1 MRKLLVN
8 AQIKA
13 MISLV
18 ELLSNVG
25 YILLVAFTTKT
36 SYITLIQIMML
47 YMIVLP
53 YAFLMNTSHNKNRII
68 EHGWKNIVRN
78 IFVKPNMTIS
88 QDTDN
93 SLHEIKTLSN
103 VKSDDNKK
111 SSNVSMDVF
120 VTETSGIPS
129 VLTDNMKALSKN
141 TINDGNKP
149 STSGEQRIR
158 VKSPSRRLISK
169 MLNAIENEDEY
180 IKVFQSFVMY
190 IDHCKRGN
198 DPRKFQFDENNFP
211 CNQTLYT
218 HTERNAV
225 LIKVKSSTNKSKN
238 HKTKGKSNLCP
249 TYPTSFDSNDDKAV
263 LKGNKEYRVSS
274 RREILYK
281 LRSSRDSL
289 ESFKDLGEQ
298 LIDLEESFIT

>member
-25 YILLVAFTTKT
+25 YILLVYFTTKT

-88 QDTDN
+88 LDNDN
-93 SLHEIKTLSN
+93 SLHENASPRN
-103 VKSDDNKK
+103 VKSDDTQKR
-111 SSNVSMDVF
+111 SNVSMDVF

-129 VLTDNMKALSKN
+129 VFADSMKASSKN
-141 TINDGNKP
+141 TMNDSNKP
-149 STSGEQRIR
+149 STSGEQRIK
-158 VKSPSRRLISK
+158 VKLPSRRLIVK

-180 IKVFQSFVMY
+180 LKVFQSFVMY
-190 IDHCKRGN
+190 MDHCKKGN
-198 DPRKFQFDENNFP
+198 DPRKFQLDENIIP

-218 HTERNAV
+218 HRERNAT

-238 HKTKGKSNLCP
+238 HKTKTKYNLCP

-263 LKGNKEYRVSS
+263 LKGNKEDRVSS

-281 LRSSRDSL
+281 LRSRKDSS
-289 ESFKDLGEQ
+289 ESFKDFGEQ

>member
-25 YILLVAFTTKT
+25 YILLVYFTTKT

-78 IFVKPNMTIS
+78 IFVKPNMTVS
-88 QDTDN
+88 LDNDN
-93 SLHEIKTLSN
+93 SLHKNNTLSN
-103 VKSDDNKK
+103 FKSDDSKK
-111 SSNVSMDVF
+111 RTNVSMDVF

-129 VLTDNMKALSKN
+129 VFTDNMKTSSKN
-141 TINDGNKP
+141 TIDDSNKP
-149 STSGEQRIR
+149 STSGEQRKQ
-158 VKSPSRRLISK
+158 VKSPSRRLIVK
-169 MLNAIENEDEY
+169 MFNSIENEDEY
-180 IKVFQSFVMY
+180 LRIFQSFVMY
-190 IDHCKRGN
+190 MDHCRMGN
-198 DPRKFQFDENNFP
+198 DPGKFQLDENINP
-211 CNQTLYT
+211 CNQTSYL
-218 HTERNAV
+218 HTERNAIQ
-225 LIKVKSSTNKSKN
+225 IKVKSSTNKSKN
-238 HKTKGKSNLCP
+238 NKTKGKSHLSP
-249 TYPTSFDSNDDKAV
+249 MDPASFELNDDKGV
-263 LKGNKEYRVSS
+263 LKETKEYRVSL

-281 LRSSRDSL
+281 LRSTKDNSEL
-289 ESFKDLGEQ
+289 FKDLCEN